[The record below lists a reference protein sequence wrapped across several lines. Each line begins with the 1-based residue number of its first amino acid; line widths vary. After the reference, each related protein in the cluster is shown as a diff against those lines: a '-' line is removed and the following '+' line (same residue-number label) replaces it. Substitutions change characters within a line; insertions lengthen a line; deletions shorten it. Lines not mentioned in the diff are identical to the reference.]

1 MNFDEDVVYISD
13 ITSKFRVSRKTI
25 YNWIATDLTFPKPY
39 KIGLKLL
46 WKKSDIEAYIES
58 KKVNASE
65 PKIEKNEAAD
75 E

>member
-1 MNFDEDVVYISD
+1 MNFDEEVVYIAD
-13 ITSKFRVSRKTI
+13 IIAKFRVSRKTI

-58 KKVNASE
+58 KKVSSPESAT
-65 PKIEKNEAAD
+65 EKVD
-75 E
+75 EQ